1 MAKAR
6 FWTCQ
11 RVHKGRGGK
20 CKTKNSARRIYCKEC
35 GNPRAKSAVRSSPAH
50 MQVLQDHSYEWCVE
64 NLNGGKHECAI
75 CGATGK
81 TRRLHRDHEH
91 VDGVKIPRGILCFP
105 CNSMLPKRATVE
117 WARGLV
123 VYLEKHEQRK
133 GKVG

>member
-11 RVHKGRGGK
+11 RVRKGEKCGRKNSMRNTYCTK
-20 CKTKNSARRIYCKEC
+20 CKLPRGKHVGRR
-35 GNPRAKSAVRSSPAH
+35 AAH
-50 MQVLQDHSYEWCVE
+50 MRVLQDHSYEWCVE